1 MVRGDSAS
9 GPLADDIG
17 VVNPVLISVALP
29 PTRHIVDYAKAAQN
43 AGAHR
48 LWLYDS
54 PAVYGDVWI
63 ALARAAEA
71 TSLPLGTAVAVPSL
85 RHPMVTAA
93 AIASIEELA
102 PGRLTVA
109 MGTGYTAR
117 RAMGRKPITW
127 KNFATT
133 FSHIRQLLA
142 GNVVE
147 IDGRPVQMLH
157 GAQCAPARP
166 ITTPLWIAP
175 AGPVGYRIARELDA
189 DGVVLVGIPEPEHRQ
204 WPAAALMVN
213 GTVLE
218 PGEDH
223 TSTRVIESAGPW
235 FAAMYHGTWD
245 MNPDLL
251 DDLPGGPQWR
261 EVMIGL
267 APEER
272 RHLAIHRG
280 HLTELGAADLAGITA
295 AGPVLLQSG
304 WTGPASSITS
314 RIEQAR
320 EAGITEIIYAPT
332 GPDIAREVL
341 AFLDAAR

>member
-1 MVRGDSAS
+1 
-9 GPLADDIG
+9 
-17 VVNPVLISVALP
+17 VLISVVLP
-29 PTRHIVDYAKAAQN
+29 PSRRIIDYANVIQD

-63 ALARAAEA
+63 ALARVAEA

-127 KNFATT
+127 ANFATIFT
-133 FSHIRQLLA
+133 QIRQLLA
-142 GNVVE
+142 GSVVE

-157 GAQCAPARP
+157 GGQHAPPRP
-166 ITTPLWIAP
+166 INTPLWVAP
-175 AGPVGYRIARELDA
+175 SGPLGYRMARELGA
-189 DGVVLVGIPEPEHRQ
+189 DGVVLIGVPEPQHRQ
-204 WPAAALMVN
+204 WPAAALMIN
-213 GTVLE
+213 GTVLQ

-235 FAAMYHGTWD
+235 FAAMYHGAWE

-251 DDLPGGPQWR
+251 DHLPGGPQWR
-261 EVMIGL
+261 DTMLDL
-267 APEER
+267 APDKS

-280 HLTELGAADLAGITA
+280 HLTELGPADLAGITA
-295 AGPVLLQSG
+295 AGPALLQSG
-304 WTGPASSITS
+304 WTGPASSINS
-314 RIEQAR
+314 QIEQAHQG
-320 EAGITEIIYAPT
+320 GITEIIYAPT
-332 GPDIAREVL
+332 GPDITREVR
-341 AFLDAAR
+341 AFMDAAR

>member
-1 MVRGDSAS
+1 
-9 GPLADDIG
+9 
-17 VVNPVLISVALP
+17 VNHVLISVALP
-29 PTRHIVDYAKAAQN
+29 PTRHIVDYVKAVER

-54 PAVYGDVWI
+54 PAVYGDIWI

-71 TSLPLGTAVAVPSL
+71 TSVRLGTAVAVPSL

-109 MGTGYTAR
+109 LGTGYTAR

-133 FSHIRQLLA
+133 FTQIRQLLA

-157 GAQCAPARP
+157 GAQCAPPRP

-175 AGPVGYRIARELDA
+175 AGPVGYRMARELRA
-189 DGVVLVGIPEPEHRQ
+189 DGVVLVGIPEPDHRQ
-204 WPAAALMVN
+204 WLAAALMVN
-213 GTVLE
+213 GTVLQ

-223 TSTRVIESAGPW
+223 TSSRVIESAGPW
-235 FAAMYHGTWD
+235 FAAMYHGAWD

-251 DDLPGGPQWR
+251 DDVPGGPEWR
-261 EVMIGL
+261 DTMTGL
-267 APEER
+267 APDES

-295 AGPVLLQSG
+295 AGPALLQSG
-304 WTGPASSITS
+304 WTGPASSISS
-314 RIEQAR
+314 RIEQAHQS
-320 EAGITEIIYAPT
+320 GVTEIIYAPT
-332 GPDIAREVL
+332 GPDIVREVL
-341 AFLDAAR
+341 AFLDAAQ

>member
-1 MVRGDSAS
+1 
-9 GPLADDIG
+9 
-17 VVNPVLISVALP
+17 VLISVALP
-29 PTRHIVDYAKAAQN
+29 PTRRIVDYAKVIQD

-63 ALARAAEA
+63 ALARVAEA
-71 TSLPLGTAVAVPSL
+71 TSLQLGTAVGVPSL

-127 KNFATT
+127 ADFATIFT
-133 FSHIRQLLA
+133 QIRQLLA
-142 GNVVE
+142 GSVVE

-157 GAQCAPARP
+157 GGQHAPPRP
-166 ITTPLWIAP
+166 ISTPLWVAP
-175 AGPVGYRIARELDA
+175 SGPLGYRMARELGA
-189 DGVVLVGIPEPEHRQ
+189 DGVVLVGVPEPQHRQ

-235 FAAMYHGTWD
+235 FAAMYHGAWD
-245 MNPDLL
+245 MNPGLL
-251 DDLPGGPQWR
+251 DHLPGGPQWR
-261 EVMIGL
+261 DTIVEL
-267 APEER
+267 APDES
-272 RHLAIHRG
+272 RHLTIHRG
-280 HLTELGAADLAGITA
+280 HLTELGPADRAGITA
-295 AGPVLLQSG
+295 AGPALLESG
-304 WTGPASSITS
+304 WTGPASSINS

-320 EAGITEIIYAPT
+320 QDGITEIIYAPT
-332 GPDIAREVL
+332 GTDITREVRT
-341 AFLDAAR
+341 FLDAAR

>member
-1 MVRGDSAS
+1 
-9 GPLADDIG
+9 
-17 VVNPVLISVALP
+17 VLISVALP
-29 PTRHIVDYAKAAQN
+29 PTRRIVDYAKVIQD

-63 ALARAAEA
+63 ALARVAEA

-127 KNFATT
+127 ANFATIFT
-133 FSHIRQLLA
+133 QIRQLLA
-142 GNVVE
+142 GSVVE
-147 IDGRPVQMLH
+147 ISGRPVQMLH
-157 GAQCAPARP
+157 GGQYAPPRP
-166 ITTPLWIAP
+166 INTPLWVAP
-175 AGPVGYRIARELDA
+175 SGPLGYRMARELGA
-189 DGVVLVGIPEPEHRQ
+189 DGVVLIGVPEPEHRQ

-235 FAAMYHGTWD
+235 FAAMYHGAWD

-251 DDLPGGPQWR
+251 DHLPGGPQWR
-261 EVMIGL
+261 KTMLGL
-267 APEER
+267 APDES
-272 RHLAIHRG
+272 RHLTIHRG
-280 HLTELGAADLAGITA
+280 HLTELGPADRAGITA
-295 AGPVLLQSG
+295 AAPALLQSG
-304 WTGPASSITS
+304 WTGPAASIGS

-320 EAGITEIIYAPT
+320 LTGITEIIYAPT
-332 GPDIAREVL
+332 GPDITREVVS
-341 AFLDAAR
+341 FMDAAR

>member
-1 MVRGDSAS
+1 
-9 GPLADDIG
+9 
-17 VVNPVLISVALP
+17 VLISVALP
-29 PTRHIVDYAKAAQN
+29 PTRRIVDYAKVIQD

-63 ALARAAEA
+63 ALARVAEA
-71 TSLPLGTAVAVPSL
+71 TSLQLGTAVGVPSL

-127 KNFATT
+127 ADFATIFT
-133 FSHIRQLLA
+133 QIRQLLA
-142 GNVVE
+142 GSVVE

-157 GAQCAPARP
+157 GGQHAPPRP
-166 ITTPLWIAP
+166 TSAPLWVAP
-175 AGPVGYRIARELDA
+175 SGPLGYRMARELGA
-189 DGVVLVGIPEPEHRQ
+189 DGVVLVGVPEPQHRQ
-204 WPAAALMVN
+204 WPEAALMVN

-223 TSTRVIESAGPW
+223 TSSRVIESAGPW
-235 FAAMYHGTWD
+235 FAAMYHGAWN

-251 DDLPGGPQWR
+251 DHLPGGPQWR
-261 EVMIGL
+261 ETMLGL
-267 APEER
+267 APDES

-280 HLTELGAADLAGITA
+280 HLTELGPADVAGITA
-295 AGPVLLQSG
+295 AGPALLQSG
-304 WTGPASSITS
+304 WTGPASSING
-314 RIEQAR
+314 RIEQAHQG
-320 EAGITEIIYAPT
+320 GITEIIYAPT
-332 GPDIAREVL
+332 GPDVTREVR
-341 AFLDAAR
+341 AFMDAAR

>member
-1 MVRGDSAS
+1 MRS
-9 GPLADDIG
+9 GFATDPLADNIG

-29 PTRHIVDYAKAAQN
+29 PTRHIVEHAKVAQD

-54 PAVYGDVWI
+54 PAVYADIWI

-71 TSLPLGTAVAVPSL
+71 TSLLLGTAVAVPSL

-109 MGTGYTAR
+109 LGTGYTAR

-127 KNFATT
+127 ANFTT
-133 FSHIRQLLA
+133 VFTQIRQLLC

-147 IDGRPVQMLH
+147 IDGQPVQMLH
-157 GAQCAPARP
+157 GGQSAPPRP
-166 ITTPLWIAP
+166 ISTPLWVAP
-175 AGPVGYRIARELDA
+175 SGPVGYRVTRELGA
-189 DGVVLVGIPEPEHRQ
+189 DGVVLVGIPEPQHRQ

-223 TSTRVIESAGPW
+223 TSSRVIKSAGPW
-235 FAAMYHGTWD
+235 FAAMYHGAWD

-251 DDLPGGPQWR
+251 DHLPGGPQWR
-261 EVMIGL
+261 DTIIGL
-267 APEER
+267 APDES

-280 HLTELGAADLAGITA
+280 HLTELGPADLAGITA
-295 AGPVLLQSG
+295 AGPALLQSG
-304 WTGPASSITS
+304 WTGPAASITS
-314 RIEQAR
+314 RIEQACQ
-320 EAGITEIIYAPT
+320 AGITEIIYAPT
-332 GPDIAREVL
+332 GPDVAREIL

>member
-1 MVRGDSAS
+1 
-9 GPLADDIG
+9 
-17 VVNPVLISVALP
+17 VLISVALP
-29 PTRHIVDYAKAAQN
+29 PTRRIVDYAKVIQD

-63 ALARAAEA
+63 ALARVAEA
-71 TSLPLGTAVAVPSL
+71 TSLQLGTAVGVPSL

-117 RAMGRKPITW
+117 RAMGRKPLTW
-127 KNFATT
+127 ANFGTIFT
-133 FSHIRQLLA
+133 QIRQLLA
-142 GNVVE
+142 GSVVE

-157 GAQCAPARP
+157 GGQCAPPRP
-166 ITTPLWIAP
+166 ISTPLWVAP
-175 AGPVGYRIARELDA
+175 SGPLGYRMARDLGA
-189 DGVVLVGIPEPEHRQ
+189 DGVVLVGVPEPQHRQ

-218 PGEDH
+218 PGEEH

-235 FAAMYHGTWD
+235 FAAMYHGAWD
-245 MNPDLL
+245 MSPDLL
-251 DDLPGGPQWR
+251 DHLPGGPQWR
-261 EVMIGL
+261 DAMLGL
-267 APEER
+267 DFDES

-280 HLTELGAADLAGITA
+280 HLTELGPADRAGITA
-295 AGPVLLQSG
+295 AGPALLQSG
-304 WTGPASSITS
+304 WTGPASSINS
-314 RIEQAR
+314 WIEQAHR
-320 EAGITEIIYAPT
+320 GGITEIIYAPT
-332 GPDIAREVL
+332 GPDITREVR
-341 AFLDAAR
+341 AFMDAAR

>member
-1 MVRGDSAS
+1 VK
-9 GPLADDIG
+9 
-17 VVNPVLISVALP
+17 PVFISVALP
-29 PTRHIVDYAKAAQN
+29 PTRRIVDQAEAIQK

-54 PAVYGDVWI
+54 PAVYGDIWI

-71 TSLPLGTAVAVPSL
+71 TSLQLGTAVAVPSL

-117 RAMGRKPITW
+117 RAMGHKPITW
-127 KNFATT
+127 ANFATT
-133 FSHIRQLLA
+133 FTQIRQLLA
-142 GNVVE
+142 GRVVE
-147 IDGRPVQMLH
+147 IDGRPAQMLH
-157 GAQCAPARP
+157 GGQCAPPRP
-166 ITTPLWIAP
+166 ITTPLWVAP
-175 AGPVGYRIARELDA
+175 SGPLGYRIARELGA
-189 DGVVLVGIPEPEHRQ
+189 DGVVLVGIPEPQHRQ

-218 PGEDH
+218 AGEDH

-235 FAAMYHGTWD
+235 FAAMYHGAWD

-251 DDLPGGPQWR
+251 DHLPGGPQWR
-261 EVMIGL
+261 DTIIRL
-267 APEER
+267 AAES
-272 RHLAIHRG
+272 RHLVIHRG
-280 HLTELGAADLAGITA
+280 HLTELGPADVAGITA
-295 AGPVLLQSG
+295 AGPALLQSG
-304 WTGPASSITS
+304 WTGPASSINS
-314 RIEQAR
+314 RIEQAHQG
-320 EAGITEIIYAPT
+320 GITEIIYAPT
-332 GPDIAREVL
+332 GPDITREVL

>member
-1 MVRGDSAS
+1 LVWSDFATD
-9 GPLADDIG
+9 PLAGDIG

-29 PTRHIVDYAKAAQN
+29 PTRHIVDYAKALQN

-54 PAVYGDVWI
+54 PAVYGDIWI

-127 KNFATT
+127 GRFATT
-133 FSHIRQLLA
+133 FTQIRELLA
-142 GNVVE
+142 GSVLE

-157 GAQCAPARP
+157 GAQCAPPRP

-175 AGPVGYRIARELDA
+175 AGPMGYRTARELDA

-235 FAAMYHGTWD
+235 FAAMYHGAWD

-251 DDLPGGPQWR
+251 DDLPGGTHWR
-261 EVMIGL
+261 ATMIGL
-267 APEER
+267 APDER

-295 AGPVLLQSG
+295 AGPALLQSG

-314 RIEQAR
+314 RIDQAHQ
-320 EAGITEIIYAPT
+320 AGITEIIYAPT
-332 GPDIAREVL
+332 GPDIIREVL

>member
-1 MVRGDSAS
+1 VK
-9 GPLADDIG
+9 
-17 VVNPVLISVALP
+17 PVFISVALP
-29 PTRHIVDYAKAAQN
+29 PTRHIVDYAEAIQK

-48 LWLYDS
+48 LWLHDS
-54 PAVYGDVWI
+54 PAVYGDIWI

-117 RAMGRKPITW
+117 RAMGHKPITW
-127 KNFATT
+127 AELATAFT
-133 FSHIRQLLA
+133 QIRQLLA
-142 GNVVE
+142 GRVVE
-147 IDGRPVQMLH
+147 IDGRPAQMLH
-157 GAQCAPARP
+157 GGQCAPPRP
-166 ITTPLWIAP
+166 ITTPLWAAP
-175 AGPVGYRIARELDA
+175 SGPVGYRVARELGA
-189 DGVVLVGIPEPEHRQ
+189 DGVVLVGIPEPQHRQ

-213 GTVLE
+213 GTVLD

-235 FAAMYHGTWD
+235 FAAMYHGAWD
-245 MNPDLL
+245 ISPDLL
-251 DDLPGGPQWR
+251 DHLPGGPQWR
-261 EVMIGL
+261 DTMLGL
-267 APEER
+267 AAEDS

-280 HLTELGAADLAGITA
+280 HLTELGPADVAGIAA
-295 AGPVLLQSG
+295 AGPALFQSG
-304 WTGPASSITS
+304 WTGSAPSINS

-320 EAGITEIIYAPT
+320 QGGITEIIYAPT
-332 GPDIAREVL
+332 GPDIAREVI